1 MPPPKKKKNLN
12 QADYVKHVGYKDI
25 LCEFDQ
31 ESFFLPM
38 YILKI
43 LLHVT

>member
-1 MPPPKKKKNLN
+1 MPPPPKKKN
-12 QADYVKHVGYKDI
+12 QADDVKHVGYKDI